1 MAIAGTVPTELGDK
15 RIRDLL
21 MQYAV
26 PAIIAMTAS
35 SLYNMVDS
43 IYIGHI
49 KDVGSYAISGLAVT
63 FPLMNLATALGTLVG
78 VGASTILSMLLGQRN
93 YKAANKVLLNEVLLN
108 IIIGVAFSV
117 VTLSFLDPI
126 LTFFGASPNTLP
138 FARDYMVI
146 ILLGNVITHLYFGL
160 NNMVRAS
167 GNPKLA
173 MGLTVFTVVS
183 NTIMDPIFIFVL
195 DMGIKGAAIATV
207 LCQLMALIYTARYF
221 FNQNNYLHLPKSL
234 RDYKLDIRIAKDSLT
249 IGMGPFLMNSAACI
263 VTLFINQQMLKYGGD
278 LAIGAYGI
286 VNRISFFFIMINMG
300 FNQGMQPI
308 AGYNFGAG
316 KYTRVK
322 RVFKLTVICATIVS
336 CVGFIVSEFMPDLAV
351 SLFTND
357 PELKELA
364 DKGLRLANLAFP
376 LVGFQMVA
384 TNFFQSLGM
393 VHKSILL
400 SLSRQ
405 LLFLVP
411 LIYFLPVFFG
421 HRGVW
426 MSFPIADTAAIV
438 LSTILLLSLFRK
450 FRKLN
455 DGDDPAILGSKI
467 KQA

>member
-1 MAIAGTVPTELGDK
+1 
-15 RIRDLL
+15 
-21 MQYAV
+21 
-26 PAIIAMTAS
+26 
-35 SLYNMVDS
+35 
-43 IYIGHI
+43 
-49 KDVGSYAISGLAVT
+49 
-63 FPLMNLATALGTLVG
+63 
-78 VGASTILSMLLGQRN
+78 
-93 YKAANKVLLNEVLLN
+93 
-108 IIIGVAFSV
+108 
-117 VTLSFLDPI
+117 
-126 LTFFGASPNTLP
+126 
-138 FARDYMVI
+138 
-146 ILLGNVITHLYFGL
+146 
-160 NNMVRAS
+160 
-167 GNPKLA
+167 
-173 MGLTVFTVVS
+173 
-183 NTIMDPIFIFVL
+183 
-195 DMGIKGAAIATV
+195 MGIKGAAIATV

-249 IGMGPFLMNSAACI
+249 IGMGPFLMNFAACI

-364 DKGLRLANLAFP
+364 DKGLRLTNLAFP

-421 HRGVW
+421 HHGVW

>member
-126 LTFFGASPNTLP
+126 LMFFGASQNTLP

-221 FNQNNYLHLPKSL
+221 FNQNNYLHLPKYL

-336 CVGFIVSEFMPDLAV
+336 CVGFIVSEFMPNLAV

-357 PELKELA
+357 PELKALA
-364 DKGLRLANLAFP
+364 DKGLRLTNLAFP

-426 MSFPIADTAAIV
+426 MSFPIADTAGIV

>member
-126 LTFFGASPNTLP
+126 LMFFGASQNTLP

-221 FNQNNYLHLPKSL
+221 FNQNNYLHLPKYL

-336 CVGFIVSEFMPDLAV
+336 CVGFIVSEFMPNLAV

-364 DKGLRLANLAFP
+364 DKGLRLTNLAFP

-455 DGDDPAILGSKI
+455 DGDDPAI

>member
-126 LTFFGASPNTLP
+126 LMFFGASQNTLP

-221 FNQNNYLHLPKSL
+221 FNQNNYLHLPKYL

-336 CVGFIVSEFMPDLAV
+336 CVGFIVSEFMPNLAV

-364 DKGLRLANLAFP
+364 DKGLRLTNLAFP

>member
-207 LCQLMALIYTARYF
+207 LCQLMALIYTAKYF
-221 FNQNNYLHLPKSL
+221 FNQKNYLHLPISL

-308 AGYNFGAG
+308 AGYNFGAR

-336 CVGFIVSEFMPDLAV
+336 CVGFVVSEFMPGIAV

-364 DKGLRLANLAFP
+364 DKGLRITNLAFP

-421 HRGVW
+421 HHGVW
-426 MSFPIADTAAIV
+426 MSFPIADSAAIV

-450 FRKLN
+450 FRRLN

>member
-126 LTFFGASPNTLP
+126 LMFFGASQNTLP

-221 FNQNNYLHLPKSL
+221 FNQNNYLHLPKYL

-249 IGMGPFLMNSAACI
+249 IGMGPFLMNSAACV

-336 CVGFIVSEFMPDLAV
+336 CVGFIVSEFMPNLAV

-357 PELKELA
+357 LELKELA
-364 DKGLRLANLAFP
+364 DKGLRLTNLAFP